1 VEKIIS
7 EAVNS
12 GITYFGLGFMLGIH
26 LYRRALLA
34 RDRRRGGVRR
44 IRPGELW
51 IGM

>member
-7 EAVNS
+7 EAVNN

-34 RDRRRGGVRR
+34 RERRRGGVRR

-51 IGM
+51 LTP